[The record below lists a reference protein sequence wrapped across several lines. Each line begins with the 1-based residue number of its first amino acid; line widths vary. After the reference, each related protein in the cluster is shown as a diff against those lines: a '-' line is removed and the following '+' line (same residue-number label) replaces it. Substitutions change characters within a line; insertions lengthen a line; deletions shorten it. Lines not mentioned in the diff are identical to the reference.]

1 MPEPATCAQCGK
13 PVDSMEIT
21 GDVVELWCHGKVE
34 RKWLTAD
41 VIEQLK
47 WGPWG
52 IVAFQGEQAHA

>member
-1 MPEPATCAQCGK
+1 
-13 PVDSMEIT
+13 MEIT